1 MSAAYTALA
10 GTLKARS
17 GLILGPDKLYLL
29 ETRLAPLLRRE
40 GLRSLDDLAARLK
53 PGSTLENDMVEAMTT
68 NESLFFRDGKP
79 FELLRRAILPRL
91 HAARAPGLPLR
102 IWSAAAANGQEAYS
116 IAITCAELA
125 ASMPGRRVEI
135 VGTDIAREP
144 LERARQGLYSQFE
157 IQRGLPMQMLV
168 RYFDKEDAQWR
179 VKKPLR
185 DAVSFRLYN
194 LLSDLKQLGRFDIV
208 FCRNVL
214 IYFDP
219 ATKKSVLDNL
229 AQQMP
234 ADGALFLGGAETVLG
249 ITDRLRA
256 SPDEPGS
263 YQRVP

>member
-1 MSAAYTALA
+1 MTASYASLA

-40 GLRSLDDLAARLK
+40 GLRSLDELAARLR
-53 PGSTLENDMVEAMTT
+53 PGSALESLVVEAMTT

-79 FELLRRAILPRL
+79 FDLLRRAILPRL
-91 HAARAPGLPLR
+91 HAARPPGVPLR

-116 IAITCAELA
+116 IAMVCAELA
-125 ASMPGRRVEI
+125 GAMPGRRVEI
-135 VGTDIAREP
+135 IGTDIAREP

-168 RYFDKEDAQWR
+168 RHFTKEGTQWR
-179 VKKPLR
+179 VRQALR
-185 DAVSFRLYN
+185 DTVSFRPWN
-194 LLSDLKQLGRFDIV
+194 LLADLKPLGRFDVV

-214 IYFDP
+214 IYFDT
-219 ATKKSVLDNL
+219 ATKQRVLEGLSKSI
-229 AQQMP
+229 P
-234 ADGALFLGGAETVLG
+234 PDGALFLGGAETVIG

-256 SPDEPGS
+256 NPDEPGS
-263 YQRVP
+263 YQPVA